1 MDDAYEEV
9 YFHEYCKKCKHEKN
23 AENEEPCFECLNE
36 PENLHS
42 HKPVNWE
49 AKENNW
55 RVPRRIPDSKTLS
68 KNKKHTAADSC
79 ADYENTSKPLPP
91 APL

>member
-23 AENEEPCFECLNE
+23 AENEEPCFECFNE

-49 AKENNW
+49 AKE
-55 RVPRRIPDSKTLS
+55 K
-68 KNKKHTAADSC
+68 
-79 ADYENTSKPLPP
+79 
-91 APL
+91 

>member
-1 MDDAYEEV
+1 MSIARNASM
-9 YFHEYCKKCKHEKN
+9 KKN

-49 AKENNW
+49 AKE
-55 RVPRRIPDSKTLS
+55 K
-68 KNKKHTAADSC
+68 
-79 ADYENTSKPLPP
+79 
-91 APL
+91 